1 MPVLANIMD
10 ERKAGQTA
18 GQILVD
24 NKNVGSRIACLQNV
38 PPHLASR
45 VLETLCDYDPEI
57 AKVYKEAKRICKI
70 PRVYDRREALK
81 LLRWPYRSH
90 VEIIIRLIFSSIRN

>member
-24 NKNVGSRIACLQNV
+24 NKNIGTRLACLNNV
-38 PPHLASR
+38 PSHLVTR
-45 VLETLCDYDPEI
+45 VLETLCHYDPEI
-57 AKVYKEAKRICKI
+57 ATAYKDALKICKI

-81 LLRWPYRSH
+81 RLKWPYRLH
-90 VEIIIRLIFSSIRN
+90 VEIIVRVIFPTIRN